1 MSSESTHRTELSDN
15 APVGPA
21 PTPQRV
27 KTTDA
32 KVADTKVRVQ
42 EATTAAREGLA
53 TAKTKA
59 AEVGGQVKDAVQKPE
74 NAGKM
79 KGGGAATAGA
89 TALAI
94 AIWVVRRRRN
104 RPKTLWQKTGQA
116 TTNVARATAR
126 QASAQGRKAVS
137 AAPKPTR
144 GRAGAAAIVLTTL
157 AGAATYLRRR
167 RSTSNSTY

>member
-1 MSSESTHRTELSDN
+1 MSSESTHRTEISDN

-32 KVADTKVRVQ
+32 KVADTKIRVK

-79 KGGGAATAGA
+79 KSGGAATAGA
-89 TALAI
+89 TALA
-94 AIWVVRRRRN
+94 AVIWAVRRRRN
-104 RPKTLWQKTGQA
+104 RPKTLWQKTGQV

-137 AAPKPTR
+137 AAPPAR
-144 GRAGAAAIVLTTL
+144 SRAGAVAIVLTTL
-157 AGAATYLRRR
+157 AAAATYLRKR